1 MAVKMRAAK
10 VVKPVEAEPWG
21 CIYHAV
27 NLLNQK
33 GYVGQHKNVLTVE
46 GRWNTH
52 VKAAHTKKWQ
62 DPDYKARQAAAHT
75 LGVYAQ
81 AAESNRLTAQRKR
94 QEKEKNAQAA

>member
-10 VVKPVEAEPWG
+10 VVKPVEALKAGPKRRFERKDER
-21 CIYHAV
+21 AK
-27 NLLNQK
+27 LS
-33 GYVGQHKNVLTVE
+33 
-46 GRWNTH
+46 
-52 VKAAHTKKWQ
+52 AAHTKKWQ